1 MSKQKKKR
9 TKEEEELLKIQRAL
23 EEEEILQRVALNP
36 FKKLMDP
43 LFDEYAK
50 VTEQVMEPVLTP
62 ICEMGKQVLGGANG
76 LLRAPLNDMKR
87 AFDEY
92 SEEVKRDT
100 KSALKTIVEDPI
112 EELTRGLDSMLI
124 NFVRILC
131 FLNKMPCRFRN
142 LFEAFNNL
150 FQGVAEEF
158 IVIGQAIEMG
168 FDSVSDLVYYFGV
181 FIGSYMNCGANLLK
195 NSITCIPFYLG
206 SIIGFIL
213 YLPIQIILWAFKTF
227 LSFDLYPTE
236 KRIWKGLKTSNDALY
251 PIIGFHFMHYP
262 KWVRE
267 NCYSCIR
274 LRTSVLKGAKNQTD
288 DTFNEKIPDLINGK
302 NRTKISKAFRHFE
315 EVFAFPDARS
325 PEDVE

>member
-1 MSKQKKKR
+1 MKLDGAVLDNLMKDFKKDVTSFMDPVVNGICDLSSAGTKLLGEPIDEIEKAFDKYSKQV
-9 TKEEEELLKIQRAL
+9 E
-23 EEEEILQRVALNP
+23 
-36 FKKLMDP
+36 
-43 LFDEYAK
+43 
-50 VTEQVMEPVLTP
+50 
-62 ICEMGKQVLGGANG
+62 
-76 LLRAPLNDMKR
+76 
-87 AFDEY
+87 
-92 SEEVKRDT
+92 RDT
-100 KSALKTIVEDPI
+100 KKALKATIKDPIVEITKGIDV
-112 EELTRGLDSMLI
+112 MLS

-142 LFEAFNNL
+142 LFESFDNL

-158 IVIGQAIEMG
+158 LVIGQAIEMG
-168 FDSVSDLVYYFGV
+168 FESVSDLVYYFGV

-195 NSITCIPFYLG
+195 NSITCVPFYLG

-227 LSFDLYPTE
+227 LSFDLYPNE
-236 KRIWKGLKTSNDALY
+236 KRIWKGLKTSNDALF

-274 LRTSVLKGAKNQTD
+274 LRTSVLKEAKNQTD

-302 NRTKISKAFRHFE
+302 NRTKINKAFRHFE

>member
-1 MSKQKKKR
+1 MKLDGAVLDDLMKDFKKDVTSFMDPVVNGICDLSSAGTKLLGEPIDELEKAFDKYSKQV
-9 TKEEEELLKIQRAL
+9 E
-23 EEEEILQRVALNP
+23 
-36 FKKLMDP
+36 
-43 LFDEYAK
+43 
-50 VTEQVMEPVLTP
+50 
-62 ICEMGKQVLGGANG
+62 
-76 LLRAPLNDMKR
+76 
-87 AFDEY
+87 
-92 SEEVKRDT
+92 RDT
-100 KSALKTIVEDPI
+100 KKALKATIKDPIVEITKGIDV
-112 EELTRGLDSMLI
+112 MLS

-142 LFEAFNNL
+142 LFESFDNL

-168 FDSVSDLVYYFGV
+168 FESVSDLVYYFGV

-195 NSITCIPFYLG
+195 NSITCVPFYLG

-236 KRIWKGLKTSNDALY
+236 KRIWKGLKTSNDALF

-302 NRTKISKAFRHFE
+302 NRNKINKAFRHFE

>member
-1 MSKQKKKR
+1 MKLDGAVLDNLMKDFKKDVTSFMDPVVNGICDLSSAGTKLLGEPIDELEKAFDKYSKQV
-9 TKEEEELLKIQRAL
+9 E
-23 EEEEILQRVALNP
+23 
-36 FKKLMDP
+36 
-43 LFDEYAK
+43 
-50 VTEQVMEPVLTP
+50 
-62 ICEMGKQVLGGANG
+62 
-76 LLRAPLNDMKR
+76 
-87 AFDEY
+87 
-92 SEEVKRDT
+92 RDT
-100 KSALKTIVEDPI
+100 KKALKATIKDPIVEITKGIDI
-112 EELTRGLDSMLI
+112 MLI

-142 LFEAFNNL
+142 LFESFDNL

-168 FDSVSDLVYYFGV
+168 FESVSDLVYYFGV

-236 KRIWKGLKTSNDALY
+236 KRIWKGLKTSNDALF

-302 NRTKISKAFRHFE
+302 NRNKINKAFRHFE

>member
-1 MSKQKKKR
+1 MKLDGAVLDNLMKDFKKDVTSFMDPVVNGICDLSSAGTKLLGEPIDELEKAFDKYSKQV
-9 TKEEEELLKIQRAL
+9 E
-23 EEEEILQRVALNP
+23 
-36 FKKLMDP
+36 
-43 LFDEYAK
+43 
-50 VTEQVMEPVLTP
+50 
-62 ICEMGKQVLGGANG
+62 
-76 LLRAPLNDMKR
+76 
-87 AFDEY
+87 
-92 SEEVKRDT
+92 RDT
-100 KSALKTIVEDPI
+100 KKALKATIKDPIVEITKGIDI
-112 EELTRGLDSMLI
+112 MLI

-142 LFEAFNNL
+142 LFESFDNL

-158 IVIGQAIEMG
+158 LVIGQAIEMG
-168 FDSVSDLVYYFGV
+168 FESVSDLVYYFGV

-195 NSITCIPFYLG
+195 NSITCVPFYLG

-236 KRIWKGLKTSNDALY
+236 KRIWKGLKTSNDALF

-274 LRTSVLKGAKNQTD
+274 LRTSVLKEAKNQTD

-302 NRTKISKAFRHFE
+302 NRTKINKAFRHFE

>member
-1 MSKQKKKR
+1 MKLDGAVLDNLMKDFKKDVTSFMDPVVNGICDLSSAGTKLLGEPIDEIEKAFDKYSKQV
-9 TKEEEELLKIQRAL
+9 E
-23 EEEEILQRVALNP
+23 
-36 FKKLMDP
+36 
-43 LFDEYAK
+43 
-50 VTEQVMEPVLTP
+50 
-62 ICEMGKQVLGGANG
+62 
-76 LLRAPLNDMKR
+76 
-87 AFDEY
+87 
-92 SEEVKRDT
+92 RDT
-100 KSALKTIVEDPI
+100 KKALKATIKDPIVEITKGIDI
-112 EELTRGLDSMLI
+112 MLI

-142 LFEAFNNL
+142 LFESFDNL

-168 FDSVSDLVYYFGV
+168 FESVSDLVYYFGV

-236 KRIWKGLKTSNDALY
+236 KRIWKGLKTSNDALF

-274 LRTSVLKGAKNQTD
+274 LRTSVLKEAKNQTD

>member
-1 MSKQKKKR
+1 MKLDGAVLDDLMKDFKKDVTSFMDPVVNGICDLSSAGTKLLGEPIDEIEKAFDKYSKQV
-9 TKEEEELLKIQRAL
+9 E
-23 EEEEILQRVALNP
+23 
-36 FKKLMDP
+36 
-43 LFDEYAK
+43 
-50 VTEQVMEPVLTP
+50 
-62 ICEMGKQVLGGANG
+62 
-76 LLRAPLNDMKR
+76 
-87 AFDEY
+87 
-92 SEEVKRDT
+92 RDT
-100 KSALKTIVEDPI
+100 KKALKATIKDPIVEITKGIDV
-112 EELTRGLDSMLI
+112 MLS

-142 LFEAFNNL
+142 LFESFDNL

-158 IVIGQAIEMG
+158 LVIGQAIEMG
-168 FDSVSDLVYYFGV
+168 FESVSDLVYYFGV

-195 NSITCIPFYLG
+195 NSITCVPFYLG

-236 KRIWKGLKTSNDALY
+236 KRIWKGLKTSNDALF

-302 NRTKISKAFRHFE
+302 NRTKINKAFRHFE

>member
-1 MSKQKKKR
+1 MKLDGAVLDNLMKDFKKDVTSFMDPVVNGICDLSSAGTKLLGEPIDEIEKAFDKYSKQV
-9 TKEEEELLKIQRAL
+9 E
-23 EEEEILQRVALNP
+23 
-36 FKKLMDP
+36 
-43 LFDEYAK
+43 
-50 VTEQVMEPVLTP
+50 
-62 ICEMGKQVLGGANG
+62 
-76 LLRAPLNDMKR
+76 
-87 AFDEY
+87 
-92 SEEVKRDT
+92 RDT
-100 KSALKTIVEDPI
+100 KKALKATIKDPIVEITKGIDV
-112 EELTRGLDSMLI
+112 MLS

-142 LFEAFNNL
+142 LFESFDNL

-158 IVIGQAIEMG
+158 LVIGQAIEMG
-168 FDSVSDLVYYFGV
+168 FESVSDLVYYFGV

-195 NSITCIPFYLG
+195 NSITCVPFYLG

-236 KRIWKGLKTSNDALY
+236 KRIWKGLKTSNDALF

-302 NRTKISKAFRHFE
+302 NRNKINKAFRHFE
-315 EVFAFPDARS
+315 EVFAFPDART

>member
-1 MSKQKKKR
+1 MKLDGAVLDDLMKDFKKDVTSFMDPVVNGICDLSSAGTKLLGEPIDEIEKAFDKYSKQV
-9 TKEEEELLKIQRAL
+9 E
-23 EEEEILQRVALNP
+23 
-36 FKKLMDP
+36 
-43 LFDEYAK
+43 
-50 VTEQVMEPVLTP
+50 
-62 ICEMGKQVLGGANG
+62 
-76 LLRAPLNDMKR
+76 
-87 AFDEY
+87 
-92 SEEVKRDT
+92 RDT
-100 KSALKTIVEDPI
+100 KKALKATIKDPIVEITKGIDV
-112 EELTRGLDSMLI
+112 MLS

-142 LFEAFNNL
+142 LFESFDNL

-158 IVIGQAIEMG
+158 LVIGQAIEMG
-168 FDSVSDLVYYFGV
+168 FESVSDLVYYFGV

-195 NSITCIPFYLG
+195 NSITCVPFYLG

-236 KRIWKGLKTSNDALY
+236 KRIWKGLKTSNDALF

-302 NRTKISKAFRHFE
+302 NRNKINKAFRHFE

>member
-1 MSKQKKKR
+1 MKIDGKILEDMMKEFNEDVKEIAKPIIDEVCSMSR
-9 TKEEEELLKIQRAL
+9 
-23 EEEEILQRVALNP
+23 
-36 FKKLMDP
+36 KLI
-43 LFDEYAK
+43 A
-50 VTEQVMEPVLTP
+50 
-62 ICEMGKQVLGGANG
+62 GGQG
-76 LLRAPLNDMKR
+76 LLRAPLNDMEK
-87 AFDEY
+87 AFDKY
-92 SEEVKRDT
+92 SRQVERDT
-100 KSALKTIVEDPI
+100 KKALTASIKDPIVE
-112 EELTRGLDSMLI
+112 LTKGIDIMLI

-142 LFEAFNNL
+142 LFEAFDNL

-195 NSITCIPFYLG
+195 NSITCVPFYLA

-227 LSFDLYPTE
+227 FSFDLYPTE

-274 LRTSVLKGAKNQTD
+274 LRTSVLKGAKNATD

>member
-1 MSKQKKKR
+1 MKLDGAVLDNLMKDFKKDVTSFMDPVVNGICDLSSAGTKLLGEPIDELEKAFDKYSKQV
-9 TKEEEELLKIQRAL
+9 E
-23 EEEEILQRVALNP
+23 
-36 FKKLMDP
+36 
-43 LFDEYAK
+43 
-50 VTEQVMEPVLTP
+50 
-62 ICEMGKQVLGGANG
+62 
-76 LLRAPLNDMKR
+76 
-87 AFDEY
+87 
-92 SEEVKRDT
+92 RDT
-100 KSALKTIVEDPI
+100 KKALKATIKDPIVEITKGIDI
-112 EELTRGLDSMLI
+112 MLI

-142 LFEAFNNL
+142 LFESFDNL

-168 FDSVSDLVYYFGV
+168 FESVSDLVYYFGV

-195 NSITCIPFYLG
+195 NSITCVPFYLG

-236 KRIWKGLKTSNDALY
+236 KRIWKGLKTSNDALF

-302 NRTKISKAFRHFE
+302 NRNKINKAFRHFE

>member
-1 MSKQKKKR
+1 MKLDGAVLDDLMKDFKKDVTSFMDPVVNGICDLSSAGTKLLGEPIDEIEKAFDKYSKQV
-9 TKEEEELLKIQRAL
+9 E
-23 EEEEILQRVALNP
+23 
-36 FKKLMDP
+36 
-43 LFDEYAK
+43 
-50 VTEQVMEPVLTP
+50 
-62 ICEMGKQVLGGANG
+62 
-76 LLRAPLNDMKR
+76 
-87 AFDEY
+87 
-92 SEEVKRDT
+92 RDT
-100 KSALKTIVEDPI
+100 KKALKATIKDPIVEITKGIDV
-112 EELTRGLDSMLI
+112 MLS

-142 LFEAFNNL
+142 LFESFDNL

-158 IVIGQAIEMG
+158 LVIGQAIEMG
-168 FDSVSDLVYYFGV
+168 FESVSDLVYYFGV

-195 NSITCIPFYLG
+195 NSITCVPFYLG

-227 LSFDLYPTE
+227 LSFDLYTTE
-236 KRIWKGLKTSNDALY
+236 KRIWKGLKTSNDALF

-302 NRTKISKAFRHFE
+302 NRNKINKAFRHFE

>member
-1 MSKQKKKR
+1 MKIDGKVLEDMMKDFNNDVKDIAKPIIDEVCSMSR
-9 TKEEEELLKIQRAL
+9 
-23 EEEEILQRVALNP
+23 
-36 FKKLMDP
+36 KLI
-43 LFDEYAK
+43 A
-50 VTEQVMEPVLTP
+50 
-62 ICEMGKQVLGGANG
+62 GGQG
-76 LLRAPLNDMKR
+76 LLRAPLDDLEK
-87 AFDEY
+87 AFDKY
-92 SEEVKRDT
+92 SKQVERDT
-100 KSALKTIVEDPI
+100 KKALKASIQDPVVEITKGIDV
-112 EELTRGLDSMLI
+112 MLI

-142 LFEAFNNL
+142 LFEAFDNL
-150 FQGVAEEF
+150 FQGVTEEF
-158 IVIGQAIEMG
+158 LVIGQAIEMG
-168 FDSVSDLVYYFGV
+168 FESVSDLVYYFGV

-195 NSITCIPFYLG
+195 NSITCVPFYLG

-236 KRIWKGLKTSNDALY
+236 KRIWKGLKTSNDALF

-274 LRTSVLKGAKNQTD
+274 LRTSVLKGAKNATD

>member
-1 MSKQKKKR
+1 MKLDGAVLDDLMKDFKKDVTSFMDPVVNGICDLSSAGTKLLGEPIDELEKAFDKYSKQV
-9 TKEEEELLKIQRAL
+9 E
-23 EEEEILQRVALNP
+23 
-36 FKKLMDP
+36 
-43 LFDEYAK
+43 
-50 VTEQVMEPVLTP
+50 
-62 ICEMGKQVLGGANG
+62 
-76 LLRAPLNDMKR
+76 
-87 AFDEY
+87 
-92 SEEVKRDT
+92 RDT
-100 KSALKTIVEDPI
+100 KKALKATIKDPIVEITKGIDI
-112 EELTRGLDSMLI
+112 MLI

-142 LFEAFNNL
+142 LFESFDNL

-168 FDSVSDLVYYFGV
+168 FESVSDLVYYFGV

-236 KRIWKGLKTSNDALY
+236 KRIWKGLKTSNDALF

-302 NRTKISKAFRHFE
+302 NRNKINKAFRHFE

>member
-1 MSKQKKKR
+1 MKLDGAVLDNLMKDFKKDVTSFMDPVVNGICDLSSAGTKLLGEPIDEIEKAFDKYSKQV
-9 TKEEEELLKIQRAL
+9 E
-23 EEEEILQRVALNP
+23 
-36 FKKLMDP
+36 
-43 LFDEYAK
+43 
-50 VTEQVMEPVLTP
+50 
-62 ICEMGKQVLGGANG
+62 
-76 LLRAPLNDMKR
+76 
-87 AFDEY
+87 
-92 SEEVKRDT
+92 RDT
-100 KSALKTIVEDPI
+100 KKALKATIKDPIVEITKGIDV
-112 EELTRGLDSMLI
+112 MLS

-142 LFEAFNNL
+142 LFESFDNL

-158 IVIGQAIEMG
+158 LVIGQAIEMG
-168 FDSVSDLVYYFGV
+168 FESVSDLVYYFGV

-195 NSITCIPFYLG
+195 NSITCVPFYLG

-236 KRIWKGLKTSNDALY
+236 KRIWKGLKTSNDALF

-274 LRTSVLKGAKNQTD
+274 LRTSVLKEAKNQTD

-302 NRTKISKAFRHFE
+302 NRTKINKAFRHFE

>member
-1 MSKQKKKR
+1 MKLDGAVLDNLMKDFKKDVTSFMDPVVNGICDLSSAGTKLLGEPIDELEKAFDKYSKQV
-9 TKEEEELLKIQRAL
+9 E
-23 EEEEILQRVALNP
+23 
-36 FKKLMDP
+36 
-43 LFDEYAK
+43 
-50 VTEQVMEPVLTP
+50 
-62 ICEMGKQVLGGANG
+62 
-76 LLRAPLNDMKR
+76 
-87 AFDEY
+87 
-92 SEEVKRDT
+92 RDT
-100 KSALKTIVEDPI
+100 KKALKATIKDPIVEITKGIDI
-112 EELTRGLDSMLI
+112 MLI

-142 LFEAFNNL
+142 LFESFDNL

-168 FDSVSDLVYYFGV
+168 FESVSDLVYYFGV

-236 KRIWKGLKTSNDALY
+236 KRIWKGLKTSNDALF

-274 LRTSVLKGAKNQTD
+274 LRTSVLKEAKNQTD